1 MFSIAV
7 CDDNNAY
14 LSLFKKV
21 VKNQFQTCLDGEPSF
36 SVDASFDNG
45 ADLLEYADTH
55 RIDILFLDIDMPEM
69 TGFEIA
75 KRLNKKFHG
84 EILIVFMSAYDNF
97 VYESFDYLPFA
108 YLRKE
113 SISEDLPKVVFRIC
127 DVLSSKTRTIDLLCD
142 KHKLE
147 TDSREIMYFESKKN
161 YFEAHLT
168 DGKVYSCR
176 GTLAKLEDDM
186 RSLGFF
192 RVHNAYIVNLEHID
206 RVIDNKDIMI
216 GALKIPIAQKRKKE
230 FKEAYFEYTRRRM
243 GA

>member
-21 VKNQFQTCLDGEPSF
+21 VKNQFQTCSDGEPGF

-55 RIDILFLDIDMPEM
+55 IIDILFLDIDMPEM

-127 DVLSSKTRTIDLLCD
+127 DVLLSKTRYIDLFCD
-142 KHKLE
+142 KHKLQI
-147 TDSREIMYFESKKN
+147 DSREIMYFESKKN
-161 YFEAHLT
+161 
-168 DGKVYSCR
+168 
-176 GTLAKLEDDM
+176 
-186 RSLGFF
+186 
-192 RVHNAYIVNLEHID
+192 
-206 RVIDNKDIMI
+206 
-216 GALKIPIAQKRKKE
+216 
-230 FKEAYFEYTRRRM
+230 
-243 GA
+243 